1 MISKKMKSIYNSFI
15 VLHIRTLHDLTI
27 LPTCAVLSNLSLRCM
42 KNIKDSLVQIL
53 NRLIWSTADVS
64 NSMP

>member
-15 VLHIRTLHDLTI
+15 VSHIRTLHDLTI

-53 NRLIWSTADVS
+53 KIDLRRVHL
-64 NSMP
+64 